1 MTLAEELAEF
11 NVRVLIVQ
19 PGAFTTNM
27 MNAVIPNQKGVSEV
41 YREKA
46 VGKTLAYFSSDDE
59 GVRWA
64 AGGDVNKGAQAM
76 YDVIT
81 GTGAGTGKEQYLR
94 LPLSQDVAERTRKQI
109 NSLQQS
115 HDAFQEIWQN
125 TGHDGGVKK
134 AFPKA
139 SGDRRD

>member
-11 NVRVLIVQ
+11 NIRVLIVQ

-27 MNAVIPNQKGVSEV
+27 MNAVIPNNQGVSEA
-41 YREKA
+41 YRESA
-46 VGKTLAYFSSDDE
+46 AGKTLAYFTSDDE
-59 GVRWA
+59 EVRWV
-64 AGGDVNKGAQAM
+64 AGGDVNKGSQAI

-81 GTGAGTGKEQYLR
+81 GTGAGIGKEQYIR

-109 NSLQQS
+109 ISLQRS
-115 HDAFQEIWQN
+115 HDAFRDIWQN

-134 AFPKA
+134 AFPKVK
-139 SGDRRD
+139 DHKED